1 MRSRKLKPTLTLDD
15 FYQVLEFE
23 VASTEQLEP
32 SVPSV
37 NMNVRSSVN
46 LKYGFVKQMTILEM
60 TFRVASDKRG

>member
-1 MRSRKLKPTLTLDD
+1 MRRRKLKPTLTLDD

-37 NMNVRSSVN
+37 NMNARSSVN